1 MGRKKVAI
9 VGGGITGLSVAFY
22 LQSEIKKNHLPIDVV
37 LIEAKP
43 RLGGKIET
51 IKRDGFIIER
61 GPDSFLERKKSA
73 TQLAKDVGLGDYL
86 VNNDVGQSFV
96 LVGDKLHPIPKGAVM
111 GVPTNIASFATSGLF
126 SLTGK
131 LRASFDLFLPKKKVD
146 GDQSLGGFF
155 GRRLGSEVVEN
166 LIEPLL
172 SGIYAGDIYN
182 LSLLAIFPHFYEIEQ
197 KHRSLILGMAKQAQK
212 SKQKQQQEQHKGI
225 FQTVSTG
232 LQSIVE
238 AIERQLDHTVVKKG
252 IKVSEI
258 KKEDDLY
265 HLELSDGTV
274 DKADA
279 IVITAQ
285 HDAIPSM
292 FPNEQQTLAYFKKM
306 PSTSVATVAMA
317 YPEEAV
323 QLPADGT
330 GFVVSRNSG
339 YTITACTW
347 TNKKWPHTAPKG
359 KTLLRAYV
367 GKAGDEAVVDEPDD
381 VIIQTVLDDLNRL
394 MPVKG
399 EPIFSIVTRLREAM
413 PQYIV
418 GHLDNI
424 RNIKSIMGQKYPG
437 IYLTGASFEGLGIP
451 DCIDQGKKAVKDVLQ
466 FLHLGQA

>member
-212 SKQKQQQEQHKGI
+212 S
-225 FQTVSTG
+225 T
-232 LQSIVE
+232 
-238 AIERQLDHTVVKKG
+238 
-252 IKVSEI
+252 
-258 KKEDDLY
+258 
-265 HLELSDGTV
+265 
-274 DKADA
+274 
-279 IVITAQ
+279 
-285 HDAIPSM
+285 
-292 FPNEQQTLAYFKKM
+292 
-306 PSTSVATVAMA
+306 
-317 YPEEAV
+317 
-323 QLPADGT
+323 
-330 GFVVSRNSG
+330 
-339 YTITACTW
+339 
-347 TNKKWPHTAPKG
+347 
-359 KTLLRAYV
+359 KT
-367 GKAGDEAVVDEPDD
+367 
-381 VIIQTVLDDLNRL
+381 T
-394 MPVKG
+394 
-399 EPIFSIVTRLREAM
+399 
-413 PQYIV
+413 
-418 GHLDNI
+418 
-424 RNIKSIMGQKYPG
+424 
-437 IYLTGASFEGLGIP
+437 TGAT
-451 DCIDQGKKAVKDVLQ
+451 
-466 FLHLGQA
+466 